1 MFITRGGNTMQLQES
16 AEMYLETIYILSK
29 EKNVVRSIDVAE
41 YMNYSK
47 PSVSRAVGLL
57 KNGGYL
63 TMEEDG
69 SLTLTEMGKDMANK
83 IFERHTILSKLL
95 VHIGVSEEVA
105 TKEACK
111 IEHVISDDTL
121 LKIKNFLKM

>member
-1 MFITRGGNTMQLQES
+1 MQLMES
-16 AEMYLETIYILSK
+16 SEMYLETIYILSQQ
-29 EKNVVRSIDVAE
+29 KNVVRSIDVAE

-63 TMEEDG
+63 IMEKDG
-69 SLTLTEMGKDMANK
+69 SLTLTDLGKDAANK

-95 VHIGVSEEVA
+95 VHIGVSQDVA

-121 LKIKNFLKM
+121 AKIKKFLNI

>member
-1 MFITRGGNTMQLQES
+1 MQLQES
-16 AEMYLETIYILSK
+16 AEMYLETIYLLSK
-29 EKNVVRSIDVAE
+29 KKNIVRSIDVAE

-47 PSVSRAVGLL
+47 PSVSRAIGLL
-57 KNGGYL
+57 KNGGYIL
-63 TMEEDG
+63 MDKDG
-69 SLTLTEMGKDMANK
+69 SLTLTEKGNETANK

-95 VHIGVSEEVA
+95 IKIGVLPDVA

-121 LKIKNFLKM
+121 KKIKEFLEI